1 MLFFLPCYRNIH
13 KDLLSYISYLGKSA
27 LLYIPLRECM
37 SAPYGVR
44 CFAPDKRAPLAPPL
58 AAISRFCYPSGKPQ
72 IVVVSISYR
81 ISFDRLS
88 PNDSRFFY
96 PK

>member
-44 CFAPDKRAPLAPPL
+44 CFAPDKRALPSC
-58 AAISRFCYPSGKPQ
+58 AAVGGYLPFL
-72 IVVVSISYR
+72 
-81 ISFDRLS
+81 LS
-88 PNDSRFFY
+88 VR
-96 PK
+96 